1 MAITEHD
8 LGPVRGDINDSVA
21 TFEQA
26 SSRANINSGDTG
38 STIFGKI
45 KKYFADMT
53 LSAFATI
60 VNNAT
65 TTAANTVL
73 DGRMGKTLMD
83 LITELNR
90 NIENMTF
97 KDFSSWGN
105 LSPGELNTTTRRFSN
120 QNVSSVREF
129 VFVLYQG
136 GSGTDSIYEYVH
148 ISTPYGELM
157 DGYYVG
163 NSISGQLKI
172 YYSKSGKLVDI
183 YALPA
188 TLKQICYR

>member
-21 TFEQA
+21 TFTAA
-26 SSRANINSGDTG
+26 STRANIASGDTG
-38 STIFGKI
+38 KTIFGKI
-45 KKYFADMT
+45 SKWFADLKT
-53 LSAFATI
+53 AAFCTV
-60 VNNAT
+60 VNNFTT
-65 TTAANTVL
+65 TTANTVA
-73 DGRMGKTLMD
+73 DGRALKTLKD
-83 LITELNR
+83 QYDELNR

-105 LSPGELNTTTRRFSN
+105 LSPGDLSTTTRRFSN
-120 QNVSSVREF
+120 TNVSSVREF

-136 GSGTDSIYEYVH
+136 GNGSDTIYEYVH
-148 ISTPYGELM
+148 ISTPFGDLM
-157 DGYYVG
+157 DGYYVA

>member
-1 MAITEHD
+1 MWYQRQPFTGGCLLLSKQFD
-8 LGPVRGDINDSVA
+8 TQKLTG
-21 TFEQA
+21 
-26 SSRANINSGDTG
+26 NS
-38 STIFGKI
+38 
-45 KKYFADMT
+45 
-53 LSAFATI
+53 
-60 VNNAT
+60 
-65 TTAANTVL
+65 
-73 DGRMGKTLMD
+73 
-83 LITELNR
+83 LNR